1 MSPDVSQH
9 KDISHKLVSIQR
21 KIALMPS
28 DMNYACINLL
38 CHSHCNLSV
47 SFPYPQMIIDP
58 PHPNPDGLGM
68 GVGVGMCV
76 LKLIQFDIGNQAFA
90 LLHEFF

>member
-1 MSPDVSQH
+1 
-9 KDISHKLVSIQR
+9 
-21 KIALMPS
+21 
-28 DMNYACINLL
+28 
-38 CHSHCNLSV
+38 
-47 SFPYPQMIIDP
+47 MIIDP

-90 LLHEFF
+90 LLHEVF